1 MKKIWVMMLA
11 ILVSLGL
18 IMPASAAKKDS
29 VAKIGNTEYPT
40 LEAAINKVTDA
51 QTIDLLKDVDDAK
64 GISVESGKKFT
75 IDFKGHTYTLAGPGA
90 GSPGTE
96 TQGFQLLKDSNITFK
111 NGTINVADG
120 ANNIRMIIQNYA
132 NLTLEDM
139 TIKSQSDK
147 VAYALSINN
156 GDVTFKGNTTIK
168 ANSNMI
174 AFDVCKFSDYP
185 NVNVTFAED
194 YTGTIEG
201 PIVYDSSNSQTHKL
215 NIKGNGT
222 FGNISYTKGS
232 EAAAKEGISIH
243 SGTFKTVEALKYLE
257 ENAKVT
263 VKLDD
268 HVNESIVIPKNTNVT
283 LDLNGKTI
291 TNTYGQHTILNKGNL
306 TIVGEGTVD
315 NTSNGRGALVNDKG
329 SGAVATIK
337 GGEFTR
343 SKEAGE
349 SPTISGNNSWYV
361 ISNEEGCTMNI
372 KNANVHSTGKY
383 SSLVRNYGTM
393 NITGGEFENGFI
405 TIKNEEDSKL
415 NITGGK
421 ITSST
426 QAIQTYG
433 ETKIKD
439 GKIKGQVTV
448 SKYAKFDS
456 IINITGGEVS
466 GDILVWDDSKA
477 TGKVNAT
484 VDGAHITG
492 NLVIW
497 NENKQP
503 IQETD
508 ELNIDVK
515 SGTFDK
521 NVSTYV
527 VNERGLIKVDGT
539 YYVDEAKVL
548 NEVASK
554 ASKSVE
560 ILKGIDTISVPAGV
574 EVTNNSGDVVVVNG
588 EVLADGQKVTVTNK
602 ETVNMILA
610 AVING
615 KVITGEDLVELMKL
629 GGATNITVDDL
640 TEKVEKG
647 YALTKEEVAEL
658 EEVMKQFKDEELVF
672 KGFFVDKDGKVK
684 LDESYVFDKDTT
696 VYMIFETKDGDMSVV
711 PTPGDKP
718 NTKPT
723 QKEETVK
730 TDDESNMTL
739 YASFAGLALV
749 GGAIIILNKKR
760 EELMK

>member
-1 MKKIWVMMLA
+1 MKKIWAMMLA

-18 IMPASAAKKDS
+18 IMPASATEVN
-29 VAKIGNTEYPT
+29 VAKIGDKKYPT
-40 LEAAINKVTDA
+40 LEAAINEVTEG

-64 GISVESGKKFT
+64 GISVGSNKNFT
-75 IDFKGHTYTLAGPGA
+75 IDFKGHTYTLVGPGA
-90 GSPGTE
+90 GSAETE
-96 TQGFQLLKDSNITFK
+96 TNGFQLLMDSNITFK
-111 NGTINVADG
+111 NGTIDVAEKP
-120 ANNIRMIIQNYA
+120 NNIKVIIQNYA
-132 NLTLEDM
+132 DLTLEDM
-139 TIKSQSDK
+139 TIKSQSNQ
-147 VAYALSINN
+147 VQYALSINN
-156 GDVTFKGNTTIK
+156 GDVTFKGDTKIK
-168 ANSNMI
+168 ANNNMI
-174 AFDVCKFSDYP
+174 AFDVCKFSNYP
-185 NVNVTFAED
+185 KVDVTFAED

-201 PIVYDSSNSQTHKL
+201 PIVYDSSNSETHKL

-222 FGNISYTKGS
+222 FANISYTERS
-232 EAAAKEGISIH
+232 EKAAKEGISIH

-263 VKLDD
+263 VKLDKN
-268 HVNESIVIPKNTNVT
+268 VNESIVIPKNTNVT
-283 LDLNGKTI
+283 LDLNGKNI
-291 TNTYGQHTILNKGNL
+291 TNTDGQHTILNKGNL
-306 TIVGEGTVD
+306 TIVGEGEV
-315 NTSNGRGALVNDKG
+315 NNISHKCAALCSTGKNASV
-329 SGAVATIK
+329 VVK

-343 SKEAGE
+343 SKEAGK
-349 SPTISGNNSWYV
+349 SPTESGNNSWYV
-361 ISNEEGCTMNI
+361 ISNEAGSKMTIE
-372 KNANVHSTGKY
+372 NANVHSTGKH

-421 ITSST
+421 IISST
-426 QAIQTYG
+426 QAIQSYG
-433 ETKIKD
+433 DTTITG
-439 GKIKGQVTV
+439 GKLTGQVTV
-448 SKYAKFDS
+448 SKYDKFDS

-492 NLVIW
+492 DLVIW

-574 EVTNNSGDVVVVNG
+574 EVTNNSGDDVVVNG
-588 EVLADGQKVTVTNK
+588 EVLANGQKVTVTNK
-602 ETVNMILA
+602 ETVNMTLA

-615 KVITGEDLVELMKL
+615 KVIAGEDLVELMKL
-629 GGATNITVDDL
+629 GGVTNITVDDL

>member
-1 MKKIWVMMLA
+1 MKKIWAMMLA

-18 IMPASAAKKDS
+18 IMPASAENVGTP
-29 VAKIGNTEYPT
+29 VAKIDETPYNT
-40 LEAAINKVTDA
+40 LKEAIDSVKTGE
-51 QTIDLLKDVDDAK
+51 TIVLLQNVDKAT
-64 GISVESGKKFT
+64 GISVGSDKNFT
-75 IDFKGHTYTLAGPGA
+75 IDFKGHTYTLVGPGA
-90 GSPGTE
+90 GSSGTE
-96 TQGFQLLKDSNITFK
+96 TQGFQLLKGSNITFK

-132 NLTLEDM
+132 DLTLENM
-139 TIKSQSDK
+139 TIKSQSDE
-147 VAYALSINN
+147 VEYALSINN
-156 GDVTFKGNTTIK
+156 GNVTFKENTTIK
-168 ANSNMI
+168 ANNNMI
-174 AFDVCKFSDYP
+174 SFDVCKFQDYP
-185 NVNVTFAED
+185 KVNVTFAED

-201 PIVYDSSNSQTHKL
+201 PIVYDSSKSETHKL

-222 FGNISYTKGS
+222 FGNISYTEGS
-232 EAAAKEGISIH
+232 EKAVKEGISIH

-263 VKLDD
+263 VKLDKD
-268 HVNESIVIPKNTNVT
+268 VNESIVIPEKTNVT
-283 LDLNGKTI
+283 LDLNGYRI
-291 TNTYGQHTILNKGNL
+291 TNTDGKHTILNKGNL
-306 TIVGEGTVD
+306 TIDGEGTVD
-315 NTSNGRGALVNDKG
+315 NTSNGRGALVNDK
-329 SGAVATIK
+329 GAVATIK

-361 ISNEEGCTMNI
+361 ISNEAGSKMTIE
-372 KNANVHSTGKY
+372 NANVHSKGKF
-383 SSLVRNYGTM
+383 SSLVRNAGSLT
-393 NITGGEFENGFI
+393 IKDGKFENGFI
-405 TIKNEEDSKL
+405 AIKTEENTKL
-415 NITGGK
+415 NIEGGTISSPTQAIQSYGDTTITGGK
-421 ITSST
+421 LT
-426 QAIQTYG
+426 
-433 ETKIKD
+433 
-439 GKIKGQVTV
+439 GQVTV
-448 SKYAKFDS
+448 LKYDDFNSNLNINGGEIEGKVVLWHYFENAIGKS
-456 IINITGGEVS
+456 NINI
-466 GDILVWDDSKA
+466 
-477 TGKVNAT
+477 
-484 VDGAHITG
+484 DGAHIKDELVVWDKNR
-492 NLVIW
+492 NLI
-497 NENKQP
+497 P
-503 IQETD
+503 ETD
-508 ELNIDVK
+508 KLNIDVK

-527 VNERGLIKVDGT
+527 VNGRGLIKVDGT

-574 EVTNNSGDVVVVNG
+574 EVTNNSGDVVVNG

-602 ETVNMILA
+602 ETVNMTLA

-615 KVITGEDLVELMKL
+615 KVIAGEDLVELMKL

-718 NTKPT
+718 TTKPT

>member
-1 MKKIWVMMLA
+1 MKKIWTMMLA
-11 ILVSLGL
+11 ILVGLGL
-18 IMPASAAKKDS
+18 IMPTSAAEVN
-29 VAKIGNTEYPT
+29 VAKIGDKKYPT
-40 LEAAINKVTDA
+40 LEAAINAVADA

-64 GISVESGKKFT
+64 GISVGSNKNFT

-96 TQGFQLLKDSNITFK
+96 TQGFQLLKGSNITFK
-111 NGTINVADG
+111 NGTINVANG

-132 NLTLEDM
+132 DLTLENM

-156 GDVTFKGNTTIK
+156 GNVTFKGNTTIK
-168 ANSNMI
+168 ANNNMI

-185 NVNVTFAED
+185 KVNVTFAED
-194 YTGTIEG
+194 YIGTIEG
-201 PIVYDSSNSQTHKL
+201 PIVYDSSNSETHKL

-222 FGNISYTKGS
+222 FGNISYTEGS
-232 EAAAKEGISIH
+232 EAAAKKGISIH

-263 VKLDD
+263 VKLDKD
-268 HVNESIVIPKNTNVT
+268 VNESIVIPEKTDVT
-283 LDLNGKTI
+283 LDLNGKNI
-291 TNTYGQHTILNKGNL
+291 TNTDGQHTILNKGNL
-306 TIVGEGTVD
+306 TIIGVGTVD
-315 NTSNGRGALVNDKG
+315 NTSNGRGALVNDK
-329 SGAVATIK
+329 GAVATIK

-361 ISNEEGCTMNI
+361 ISNEVGSKMTIE
-372 KNANVHSTGKY
+372 NANVHSKGKF
-383 SSLVRNYGTM
+383 SSLVRNAGSLT
-393 NITGGEFENGFI
+393 IKDGKFENGFI
-405 TIKNEEDSKL
+405 AIKTEENTKL
-415 NITGGK
+415 NIEGGTISSPTQAIQSYGDTTITGGK
-421 ITSST
+421 LT
-426 QAIQTYG
+426 
-433 ETKIKD
+433 
-439 GKIKGQVTV
+439 GQVTV
-448 SKYAKFDS
+448 LKYDDFNS
-456 IINITGGEVS
+456 SLNINGGEIEGKVV
-466 GDILVWDDSKA
+466 LWHYFENA
-477 TGKVNAT
+477 TGKSNINI
-484 VDGAHITG
+484 DGAHIKDELVVWDKNR
-492 NLVIW
+492 NLI
-497 NENKQP
+497 P
-503 IQETD
+503 ETD
-508 ELNIDVK
+508 KLNIDVK

-602 ETVNMILA
+602 ETVNMTLA

-615 KVITGEDLVELMKL
+615 KVIAGEDLVELMKL
-629 GGATNITVDDL
+629 GGVTNITVDDL

-647 YALTKEEVAEL
+647 YALTKEEIAEL
-658 EEVMKQFKDEELVF
+658 EKVMKQFKDEELVF

-718 NTKPT
+718 TTKPT

-730 TDDESNMTL
+730 TGDESNMTL
-739 YASFAGLALV
+739 YSSFAGLALV

-760 EELMK
+760 EELIK

>member
-1 MKKIWVMMLA
+1 MLA
-11 ILVSLGL
+11 ILVSLSL
-18 IMPASAAKKDS
+18 IMPASAAGGN
-29 VAKIGNTEYPT
+29 VAKIGGKKYPT
-40 LEAAINKVTDA
+40 LEAAINAVTEG
-51 QTIDLLKDVDDAK
+51 QTIDLLKDVDKAT
-64 GISVESGKKFT
+64 GISVGSKKDFT
-75 IDFKGHTYTLAGPGA
+75 IDFAGHTYTLDGPGA
-90 GSPGTE
+90 GSAGTE
-96 TQGFQLLKDSNITFK
+96 TNGFQLLKDSNITFK
-111 NGTINVADG
+111 NGTIDVADG

-168 ANSNMI
+168 ANNNMI
-174 AFDVCKFSDYP
+174 AFDVCKFSNYP
-185 NVNVTFAED
+185 KVNVTFAED

-201 PIVYDSSNSQTHKL
+201 PIVYDSSNSETHKL

-222 FGNISYTKGS
+222 FGNISYTEGS
-232 EAAAKEGISIH
+232 EAAAKKGISIH

-263 VKLDD
+263 VKLDKNA
-268 HVNESIVIPKNTNVT
+268 NESIVIPENTNVT
-283 LDLNGKTI
+283 LDLNGKNI
-291 TNTYGQHTILNKGNL
+291 TNTNKQHTILNKGNL
-306 TIVGEGTVD
+306 TIIGGGTVD

-329 SGAVATIK
+329 AVATIK

-343 SKEAGE
+343 SQEAGK
-349 SPTISGNNSWYV
+349 SPTESGNNSWYV
-361 ISNEEGCTMNI
+361 ISNEAGSKMTIE
-372 KNANVHSTGKY
+372 NANVHSTGKH

-415 NITGGK
+415 NITGGT
-421 ITSST
+421 ISSPT
-426 QAIQTYG
+426 QAIQSYG
-433 ETKIKD
+433 DTTITG
-439 GKIKGQVTV
+439 GKLTGQVTV
-448 SKYAKFDS
+448 TKYDKFDS

-497 NENKQP
+497 DENKQP
-503 IQETD
+503 IQET
-508 ELNIDVK
+508 EKLNIDVK

-521 NVSTYV
+521 NVSTYI
-527 VNERGLIKVDGT
+527 VNERGLIKIDGT

-574 EVTNNSGDVVVVNG
+574 EVTNNSGDDVVVNG

-615 KVITGEDLVELMKL
+615 KVIAGEDLVELMKL
-629 GGATNITVDDL
+629 GGVTNMTVDDL

>member
-1 MKKIWVMMLA
+1 MLA
-11 ILVSLGL
+11 ILVSLSL
-18 IMPASAAKKDS
+18 IMPASAAGGN
-29 VAKIGNTEYPT
+29 VAKIGGKKYPT
-40 LEAAINKVTDA
+40 LEAAINAVTEG
-51 QTIDLLKDVDDAK
+51 QTIDLLKDVDKAT
-64 GISVESGKKFT
+64 GISVGSKKDFT
-75 IDFKGHTYTLAGPGA
+75 IDFAGHTYTLDGPGA
-90 GSPGTE
+90 GSAGTE
-96 TQGFQLLKDSNITFK
+96 TNGFQLLKDSNITFK
-111 NGTINVADG
+111 NGTIDVADG

-168 ANSNMI
+168 ANNNMI
-174 AFDVCKFSDYP
+174 AFDVCKFSNYP
-185 NVNVTFAED
+185 KVNVTFAED

-201 PIVYDSSNSQTHKL
+201 PIVYDSSNSETHKL

-222 FGNISYTKGS
+222 FGNISYTEGS
-232 EAAAKEGISIH
+232 EAAAKKGISIH

-263 VKLDD
+263 VKLDKNA
-268 HVNESIVIPKNTNVT
+268 NESIVIPENTNVT
-283 LDLNGKTI
+283 LDLNGKNI
-291 TNTYGQHTILNKGNL
+291 TNTNKQHTILNKGNL
-306 TIVGEGTVD
+306 TIIGGGTVD

-329 SGAVATIK
+329 AVATIK

-343 SKEAGE
+343 SQEAGK
-349 SPTISGNNSWYV
+349 SPTESGNNSWYV
-361 ISNEEGCTMNI
+361 ISNEAGSKMTIE
-372 KNANVHSTGKY
+372 NANVHSTGKH

-415 NITGGK
+415 NITGGT
-421 ITSST
+421 ISSPT
-426 QAIQTYG
+426 QAIQSYG
-433 ETKIKD
+433 DTTITG
-439 GKIKGQVTV
+439 GKLTGQVTV
-448 SKYAKFDS
+448 TKYDKFDS

-497 NENKQP
+497 DENKQP
-503 IQETD
+503 IQET
-508 ELNIDVK
+508 EKLNIDVK

-521 NVSTYV
+521 NVSTYI
-527 VNERGLIKVDGT
+527 VNERGLIKIDGT

-574 EVTNNSGDVVVVNG
+574 EVTNNSGDDVVVNG

-615 KVITGEDLVELMKL
+615 KVIAGEDLVELMKL
-629 GGATNITVDDL
+629 GGVTNITVDDL